1 MRWAVPCALLGA
13 GGCTPPRQ
21 GPLRLYF
28 SAPAHQDGRSRSPP
42 TVRAGGRAGAPLQG
56 HLIGVR
62 ADLWG
67 RRQAEPTVPA
77 TSDSDPS
84 TTGATAL
91 SAACGPLSAES
102 PGTTLLERLARPQ
115 TWKLSAVT
123 PFSPGAVAARQARD
137 IAARLSHWL
146 APQQAL
152 SPSKRPLVSNCPL
165 ATVRGPA

>member
-1 MRWAVPCALLGA
+1 M
-13 GGCTPPRQ
+13 
-21 GPLRLYF
+21 
-28 SAPAHQDGRSRSPP
+28 
-42 TVRAGGRAGAPLQG
+42 
-56 HLIGVR
+56 
-62 ADLWG
+62 
-67 RRQAEPTVPA
+67 PA

-84 TTGATAL
+84 TTGATTL

-137 IAARLSHWL
+137 IVAWLSHWL

-152 SPSKRPLVSNCPL
+152 SPSKQPLVSNCPL
-165 ATVRGPA
+165 ATVRGPAQPLVSAMVSPALKQAAISEQLSTSNR